1 MARSRPV
8 DPRLLRAVPQAR
20 RSVVGLAVTGVLQGV
35 ATVCGAFAVGALVT
49 AVVHRDD
56 IVGPITLLALAFG
69 ARAALAYAV

>member
-8 DPRLLRAVPQAR
+8 DPRLLRVVPQAR
-20 RSVVGLAVTGVLQGV
+20 RSVVGLGVAGVLQGV

-56 IVGPITLLALAFG
+56 LVAPITLLA
-69 ARAALAYAV
+69 